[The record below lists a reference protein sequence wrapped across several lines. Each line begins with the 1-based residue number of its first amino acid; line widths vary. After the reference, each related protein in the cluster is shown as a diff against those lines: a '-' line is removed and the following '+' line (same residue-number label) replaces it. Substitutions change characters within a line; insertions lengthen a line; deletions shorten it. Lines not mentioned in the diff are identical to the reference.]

1 MSVEERY
8 YAKPGPMAPLALVD
22 EWIGI
27 WLQTQWQCYKVV
39 NREPIARSNQFTI
52 DFGAVAA
59 GAWVAANPIT
69 TAAVLAQR
77 QTPPEALQIRY
88 YPLDDIEVLFSIGNA
103 DVRFQTL
110 TATARADIFT
120 MQVDPDLHSTEVVIL
135 TNSNPFI
142 NIFNPTARALGQSR
156 VVFFG
161 NRYLLETLSLKTFKT
176 AAEARKSL
184 GSAITFAASGG
195 F

>member
-8 YAKPGPMAPLALVD
+8 YAKPGPMIPLALVD
-22 EWIGI
+22 EWLGI

-39 NREPIARSNQFTI
+39 NREPIARSRQFVI
-52 DFGAVAA
+52 NFGAVGA
-59 GAWVAANPIT
+59 GAWVAVNPIT
-69 TAAVLAQR
+69 TAPILAQR

-110 TATARADIFT
+110 NVTARADIFT

-135 TNSNPFI
+135 SSSNPFI
-142 NIFNPTARALGQSR
+142 NIFNPTAGALGQSR
-156 VVFFG
+156 VAFFG
-161 NRYLLETLSLKTFKT
+161 NRYLLDTTSQKVFRT
-176 AAEARKSL
+176 AAEAKKTL
-184 GSAITFAASGG
+184 GPVTLAASGG

>member
-1 MSVEERY
+1 MVEERY

-22 EWIGI
+22 EWLGI

-39 NREPIARSNQFTI
+39 NREPIARSRQFVI
-52 DFGAVAA
+52 NFGAVAA
-59 GAWVAANPIT
+59 GAWVAVQAVT
-69 TAAVLAQR
+69 TTAVLAQR

-88 YPLDDIEVLFSIGNA
+88 YPLDDIEILFSIGNA

-110 TATARADIFT
+110 NVTARADIFT

-142 NIFNPTARALGQSR
+142 NIFNPTARPLGQSR
-156 VVFFG
+156 VAFFG
-161 NRYLLETLSLKTFKT
+161 TRYLLDSTSQRVFKT
-176 AAEARKSL
+176 AGEAKKTL
-184 GSAITFAASGG
+184 GPMTFAASGG